1 MAKYVTNY
9 RREGGKLFKDD
20 ARPAQ
25 IKPKDNAPPEE
36 TPAQSE
42 PAVPKTGTKEKV

>member
-9 RREGGKLFKDD
+9 KREGGKTFRDD

-25 IKPKDNAPPEE
+25 TESRDGATTAEGQPPL
-36 TPAQSE
+36 E
-42 PAVPKTGTKEKV
+42 PAVPKTGTKEK